1 MDNRT
6 YVCGREDR
14 CAQCFGG
21 QTSGEKKYMEYIVV
35 DGRKVLK
42 WHLNKWN

>member
-6 YVCGREDR
+6 HVCGREDR

-21 QTSGEKKYMEYIVV
+21 ENLREELLHGIHGR
-35 DGRKVLK
+35 GRKENNKMALK
-42 WHLNKWN
+42 